1 MVYSNSMRFV
11 QNDVGSP
18 GNALQRFILAQ
29 AETNSAFSYINL
41 RVDNARGFSMIA
53 IENASLLG
61 QIKGGGR
68 KANMKYA
75 NPALKFE
82 SKGAK

>member
-1 MVYSNSMRFV
+1 
-11 QNDVGSP
+11 
-18 GNALQRFILAQ
+18 
-29 AETNSAFSYINL
+29 
-41 RVDNARGFSMIA
+41 MIA
-53 IENASLLG
+53 IENVSLLG